1 MITLRT
7 PEEIE
12 KIAKAA
18 RLCAETLALLE
29 TKVKPGISTLELDRI
44 AEEYIRSHGGIPSCK
59 GYEGFPASVC
69 ASVDEVIV
77 HGIPSAKKIL
87 RTGNII
93 ALDLVVEVDGYMGD
107 SCITVPVGRVSPK
120 VRELIDVTQE
130 ALDAGIRQA
139 VPGNHVGDIGHAV
152 EKVVRPHGYG
162 IITEYVGHGIGTDM
176 HEEPEIPNYG
186 TPGHGPL
193 LQEGMVICI
202 EPMITMKSPHIRYL
216 RDGWGVVT
224 DDGKPAAHIEH
235 TVAIT
240 KDGPKILT
248 LRDFG
253 TRENPKKD

>member
-1 MITLRT
+1 MITIRT
-7 PEEIE
+7 PEEVE

-29 TKVKPGISTLELDRI
+29 KHVKPGISTLELDRM

-59 GYEGFPASVC
+59 GYEGFPASIC
-69 ASVDEVIV
+69 ASVDEVVV
-77 HGIPSAKKIL
+77 HGIPSAKTIL
-87 RTGNII
+87 KSGNII

-107 SCITVPVGRVSPK
+107 SCITVPVGHVNSK
-120 VRELIDVTQE
+120 SAKLIEVTQR
-130 ALDAGIRQA
+130 ALDNGIAQA
-139 VPGNHVGDIGHAV
+139 VVGNHVGDIGRAV
-152 EKVVRPHGYG
+152 ENTVKPYGYG
-162 IITEYVGHGIGTDM
+162 VVTDYVGHGIGTDM

-186 TPGHGPL
+186 TPGHGPVL
-193 LQEGMVICI
+193 EEGMVICI
-202 EPMITMKSPHIRYL
+202 EPMITMKSPNLRYL

-224 DDGKPAAHIEH
+224 SDGKPAAHIEH

-253 TRENPKKD
+253 TRLDPKKD